1 MAGSRS
7 GRRNGIFLLF
17 GLSGSPEG
25 LFFLFWVR
33 RDGKVMGS
41 ERNFALRTHV
51 FDPMVS
57 F

>member
-7 GRRNGIFLLF
+7 GRRNGIFSFVWFVGESRRLVFSVL
-17 GLSGSPEG
+17 
-25 LFFLFWVR
+25 VR
-33 RDGKVMGS
+33 WDGKAMGS
-41 ERNFALRTHV
+41 ERIFALRTHV